1 MFAGSSQSFAQ
12 TVKIG
17 TAGSAM
23 VVARQPKENSQTF
36 ADISRHFDT
45 GGRWQQHTG
54 PFTLAEKMAG

>member
-23 VVARQPKENSQTF
+23 VVVRQAKENSQTF
-36 ADISRHFDT
+36 ADISRHIDT
-45 GGRWQQHTG
+45 GGLWQQHTG
-54 PFTLAEKMAG
+54 PFTLAAEIAG